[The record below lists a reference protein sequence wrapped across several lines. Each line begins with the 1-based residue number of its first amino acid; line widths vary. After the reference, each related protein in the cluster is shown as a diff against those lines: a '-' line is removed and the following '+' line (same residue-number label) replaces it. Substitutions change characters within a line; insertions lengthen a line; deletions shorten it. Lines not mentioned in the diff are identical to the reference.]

1 MNTATHLSKLVLVVE
16 DEPNLSQVLEAYLQ
30 RDGFRT
36 ERAAD
41 GENAL
46 RLFHEARPDL
56 VLLDVMLPKLDGF
69 EVLRQVRQA
78 GSTPVIM
85 VTARVEDVDR
95 LVGLRMGADDYV
107 MKPFN
112 PPEVVERVKAVLRR
126 VQPVTAEKPLCVA
139 GLELDPRGMQI
150 TALGTRLELT
160 LSEYRLLELLVQHP
174 GRVFSRA
181 ELLERCLPE
190 SGALERVV
198 DAHLGS
204 VRRKL
209 AAVGLA
215 HPLESVRGVGYRLV
229 DRLVDGSAPE

>member
-1 MNTATHLSKLVLVVE
+1 MTLSAPSATLVLIVE
-16 DEPNLSQVLEAYLQ
+16 DEPNLSEVLEAYLR

-41 GENAL
+41 GESAL
-46 RLFHEARPDL
+46 RLFHEAKPDL
-56 VLLDVMLPKLDGF
+56 VLLDVTLPKLDGF

-78 GSTPVIM
+78 GNTPVIM

-107 MKPFN
+107 SKPFN

-126 VQPVTAEKPLCVA
+126 VRPVTAEERIYVG
-139 GLELDPRGMQI
+139 GLELDPLGMQV
-150 TALGTRLELT
+150 TAAGTRLELT
-160 LSEYRLLELLVQHP
+160 LSEYRLLELLVRHP
-174 GRVFSRA
+174 GRVFSRS
-181 ELLERCLPE
+181 ELLARCLPE
-190 SGALERVV
+190 SDALERVV

-209 AAVGLA
+209 GAAGVADL
-215 HPLESVRGVGYRLV
+215 LESVRGVGYRLV
-229 DRLVDGSAPE
+229 NAR

>member
-1 MNTATHLSKLVLVVE
+1 MNTSTLSKLVLVVE
-16 DEPNLSQVLEAYLQ
+16 DEPNLSEVLEAYLR

-41 GENAL
+41 GESAL
-46 RLFHEARPDL
+46 RLFDAAKPDL

-69 EVLRQVRQA
+69 EVLRRVRQA
-78 GSTPVIM
+78 GDTPVIM
-85 VTARVEDVDR
+85 ITARVEDVDR

-107 MKPFN
+107 TKPFN
-112 PPEVVERVKAVLRR
+112 PAEVVERVKAVLRR
-126 VQPVTAEKPLCVA
+126 TRAKDTAAEKPICVG
-139 GLELDPRGMQI
+139 GLELDPRGMEV
-150 TALGTRLELT
+150 TASGTRLDLT
-160 LSEYRLLELLVQHP
+160 LSEYRLLELFVRHP
-174 GRVFSRA
+174 GRVFSRS

-209 AAVGLA
+209 GAAGA
-215 HPLESVRGVGYRLV
+215 ADPLESVRGVGYRLV
-229 DRLVDGSAPE
+229 DRPINK